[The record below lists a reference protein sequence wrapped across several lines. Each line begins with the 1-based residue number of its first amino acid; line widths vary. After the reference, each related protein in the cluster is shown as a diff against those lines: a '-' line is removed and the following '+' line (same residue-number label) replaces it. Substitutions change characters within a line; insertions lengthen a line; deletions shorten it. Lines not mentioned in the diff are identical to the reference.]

1 MRRRLIV
8 LLAVAAVAL
17 CGWPSPA
24 PAALARAPGG
34 APLVDGTGVPAPAQE
49 VDQPD
54 AGAQLDPLVSNGL
67 GSPLCSQSPGL
78 GELPAQGR
86 RNCETSG
93 FLAAPA
99 PTENYGLDVHI
110 DTGLFGFSSGGLLST
125 VQDLFVTPLWMAL
138 VWSVHALVVLLEW
151 AFAIDL
157 LDTPATQGIGASLRR
172 AQEAFTQPSLVA
184 VLAVASVLVA
194 YKGLVRRHVVETAG
208 EVLAM
213 AVMMAGGLGVIADPT
228 GTVGTLAAWTNEA
241 GVGAL
246 AVAAGGPPSA
256 GGHTLAQNLA
266 GVFAQ
271 AIEAPWCYLEFG
283 DVDWCR
289 NPARLDTRLR
299 AASLAIARG
308 ELARAGCPA
317 QTQAR
322 AQSCGREAGGPSL
335 RRSARLLREAQTNGS
350 IFLALPANGPERNSI
365 NDSGSLLRILCEDA
379 EATHC
384 RGPTAA
390 QAEFR
395 TDGGTWPRVAGLMLI
410 AGGVTGM
417 LLLLGFIVVR
427 LLTSALF
434 SLLLLLLLPGM
445 VLSPALG
452 DPGRQ
457 AFRRWAA
464 QLLGAIVSKLLFAF
478 LLGAVLAVGAIL
490 GALTGLGWWTQWL
503 LSACF
508 WWSAYVRRHTILAL
522 AGGTA
527 RAGAHT
533 DRPLARRLREGM
545 EPPRQVLLALRGAR
559 ERRLPAPQG
568 TTPRRP
574 RLTRSA
580 ARAPVGDRQAASLLE
595 HDVRSA
601 GALVRSPGADGR
613 ISVRREQLARL
624 RTAREAALA
633 AGDRRRELRLG
644 RREQRVEADLRVAGE
659 RLDRARDTVRAHRW
673 GARAG
678 GSAWQQELL
687 ERRTDFLDAQSALAS
702 ATVAARTRSTDRR
715 DYAALAPLVGVS
727 GEQYDR
733 LAPGTRRVVRL
744 QVDRELSA
752 RPAAAPRAQTTEPE
766 GVARVR
772 SSRSGD
778 DRRSVP
784 DPNDSPVMR
793 DLREVAAGRKRHAGY
808 GRP

>member
-34 APLVDGTGVPAPAQE
+34 APLVDGTGVPAPVQE

-228 GTVGTLAAWTNEA
+228 GTVGTLASLDERSRGSARSPSPP
-241 GVGAL
+241 
-246 AVAAGGPPSA
+246 GGPPSA

-365 NDSGSLLRILCEDA
+365 SDSGLAAAGFCARTQKRPIA
-379 EATHC
+379 EVPQPP
-384 RGPTAA
+384 RRSSGPTAA
-390 QAEFR
+390 HGRA
-395 TDGGTWPRVAGLMLI
+395 WP
-410 AGGVTGM
+410 
-417 LLLLGFIVVR
+417 
-427 LLTSALF
+427 
-434 SLLLLLLLPGM
+434 
-445 VLSPALG
+445 
-452 DPGRQ
+452 
-457 AFRRWAA
+457 
-464 QLLGAIVSKLLFAF
+464 
-478 LLGAVLAVGAIL
+478 
-490 GALTGLGWWTQWL
+490 
-503 LSACF
+503 
-508 WWSAYVRRHTILAL
+508 
-522 AGGTA
+522 
-527 RAGAHT
+527 
-533 DRPLARRLREGM
+533 
-545 EPPRQVLLALRGAR
+545 
-559 ERRLPAPQG
+559 
-568 TTPRRP
+568 
-574 RLTRSA
+574 
-580 ARAPVGDRQAASLLE
+580 
-595 HDVRSA
+595 
-601 GALVRSPGADGR
+601 
-613 ISVRREQLARL
+613 
-624 RTAREAALA
+624 
-633 AGDRRRELRLG
+633 
-644 RREQRVEADLRVAGE
+644 
-659 RLDRARDTVRAHRW
+659 
-673 GARAG
+673 
-678 GSAWQQELL
+678 GSC
-687 ERRTDFLDAQSALAS
+687 
-702 ATVAARTRSTDRR
+702 
-715 DYAALAPLVGVS
+715 
-727 GEQYDR
+727 
-733 LAPGTRRVVRL
+733 
-744 QVDRELSA
+744 
-752 RPAAAPRAQTTEPE
+752 
-766 GVARVR
+766 
-772 SSRSGD
+772 
-778 DRRSVP
+778 
-784 DPNDSPVMR
+784 
-793 DLREVAAGRKRHAGY
+793 
-808 GRP
+808 